1 MEKEKDK
8 KGHGVAQVGGFLQRL
23 KKKAQNKFRGG
34 DDGNGG
40 VTAEEKS
47 VKKKDNQKQTQARR
61 KKNTATNTP
70 KESKSDDTAS
80 SMVMKKKDRERDKDK
95 EKESG
100 LDASRSVKKKNH
112 KKKAPN
118 ANVTVMKVV
127 ETETQIKEVPETV
140 TDKFNFIP
148 TMLNKELSGIRKE
161 FNDIK
166 AEDKAKVHMAM
177 ACQDPANADK
187 NRYKNIL
194 CLDASRVR
202 LSDGGYY
209 HASAVDSRFI
219 LAQSPMFNTTA
230 QFWDLVQNEG
240 VEMIVQLHPCDE
252 GRKCAR
258 YYPGKVGET
267 NDFGVFKV
275 ANCRIDASPVEEPTL
290 HFSHLKVSGPKGEQ
304 KVKHVFWSNFPPVG
318 FPEPSNT
325 MPFLWKQIKG
335 HRKVL
340 VHCSS
345 GAGRSAVLVFTC
357 QILERIQH
365 GEEADAPRMLRNLR
379 EKRHCAIRNEMQ
391 YVYVMRIILFY
402 FMKYNAVEMSQNLL
416 IFVDDFDT
424 YAKKFE
430 REEKERKEKC
440 PIPEATEPTDE
451 FQN

>member
-1 MEKEKDK
+1 MSK
-8 KGHGVAQVGGFLQRL
+8 LQRKL
-23 KKKAQNKFRGG
+23 
-34 DDGNGG
+34 
-40 VTAEEKS
+40 
-47 VKKKDNQKQTQARR
+47 
-61 KKNTATNTP
+61 
-70 KESKSDDTAS
+70 
-80 SMVMKKKDRERDKDK
+80 
-95 EKESG
+95 
-100 LDASRSVKKKNH
+100 
-112 KKKAPN
+112 
-118 ANVTVMKVV
+118 
-127 ETETQIKEVPETV
+127 
-140 TDKFNFIP
+140 
-148 TMLNKELSGIRKE
+148 
-161 FNDIK
+161 
-166 AEDKAKVHMAM
+166 AK
-177 ACQDPANADK
+177 
-187 NRYKNIL
+187 
-194 CLDASRVR
+194 
-202 LSDGGYY
+202 
-209 HASAVDSRFI
+209 
-219 LAQSPMFNTTA
+219 
-230 QFWDLVQNEG
+230 
-240 VEMIVQLHPCDE
+240 
-252 GRKCAR
+252 R